1 MDNARTLNRYFE
13 TIAWGAIFIWW
24 GLTELLNFLPNGI
37 DAVGFGLIFLGVN
50 VARSLK
56 GIPTNGFSITLG
68 ILALVWG
75 GLDLARSVLHLP
87 FQIPIFATLLI
98 VLGMTLLA
106 FVVLRVR
113 KAGFGDV
120 H

>member
-1 MDNARTLNRYFE
+1 
-13 TIAWGAIFIWW
+13 
-24 GLTELLNFLPNGI
+24 
-37 DAVGFGLIFLGVN
+37 
-50 VARSLK
+50 
-56 GIPTNGFSITLG
+56 
-68 ILALVWG
+68 
-75 GLDLARSVLHLP
+75 
-87 FQIPIFATLLI
+87 LLI